1 MAIFPPPSD
10 TAIKEDT
17 GRRRSNRYSLRRPHV
32 AALDRM
38 LTDAPAARARR
49 RHWERVHRRRVLTV
63 DTLVVIAVITLA
75 QVGTFRLS
83 PAENST
89 ERTSWHSVTALSII
103 LAISWLVALGLQQ
116 SRDISLVGIGSEEYR
131 RVVSAT
137 LWVFG
142 LVAMSSVL
150 FEAHMPREYV
160 CISLVLGLIAL
171 VIGRHLVRRD
181 LNKRRTRGE
190 FVTRVV
196 VLGEP
201 ECLRVLCESFGR
213 TPGAGYRVV
222 GVCVPDL
229 DGRVGQEL
237 VMPTGVV
244 PVLGDKSAVES
255 AIRLASADALAVGA
269 VEHLGHQNMKKLLWR
284 LQALDTDLIVVPG
297 VTDVAGHRLR
307 MRPIDNLPLFHIS
320 APRQDGPSVVAKRWF
335 DLAFATAAL
344 VAALPIIVIAALAI
358 KLDDGG
364 PVIFRQERVGHCGKP
379 FRIFKFR
386 TMTVD
391 AEAKYDAERKTLGH
405 NGVFYKSAT
414 DSRITRVGRFLRDT
428 SIDELPQVFNVLGGS
443 MSIVGPRPLVP
454 GEGGSV
460 EHFLE
465 RRGLVKPGITGL
477 WQISGRSDLPED
489 ERIRLDHS
497 YVDNWSCVQDLMIV
511 WRTVRAVLKREGAC

>member
-255 AIRLASADALAVGA
+255 AIRLASADALGGRGGRAPWSPEHEEAAVAPASSGYGPDRRTRRDRRCGA
-269 VEHLGHQNMKKLLWR
+269 
-284 LQALDTDLIVVPG
+284 
-297 VTDVAGHRLR
+297 
-307 MRPIDNLPLFHIS
+307 
-320 APRQDGPSVVAKRWF
+320 
-335 DLAFATAAL
+335 
-344 VAALPIIVIAALAI
+344 
-358 KLDDGG
+358 
-364 PVIFRQERVGHCGKP
+364 
-379 FRIFKFR
+379 
-386 TMTVD
+386 
-391 AEAKYDAERKTLGH
+391 
-405 NGVFYKSAT
+405 
-414 DSRITRVGRFLRDT
+414 
-428 SIDELPQVFNVLGGS
+428 
-443 MSIVGPRPLVP
+443 
-454 GEGGSV
+454 
-460 EHFLE
+460 
-465 RRGLVKPGITGL
+465 
-477 WQISGRSDLPED
+477 
-489 ERIRLDHS
+489 
-497 YVDNWSCVQDLMIV
+497 
-511 WRTVRAVLKREGAC
+511 